1 MLSLTTKNYNN
12 LFDELFNTFN
22 SVSSLKPSYD
32 YSNINYEL
40 SEDGNELNLSF
51 DVPGFS
57 KSDLT
62 IEVLDSHM
70 NINGEVGNRTFSKR
84 FRLSNSWDLSQAK
97 ATVTN
102 GVLDI
107 VVPKLEEK
115 RKKTIEIKVK

>member
-70 NINGEVGNRTFSKR
+70 NINGEIGNRTFSKR

>member
-40 SEDGNELNLSF
+40 SDDGNELNLSF

-70 NINGEVGNRTFSKR
+70 SINGEVGSRTFSKR
-84 FRLSNSWDLSQAK
+84 FRLSNSWDLSKAN

-107 VVPKLEEK
+107 TVPKLEEK